1 MAGLTDL
8 HERSLVYPFKK
19 RERPLVYFLRRYI
32 IDQRE
37 RESVSLYRPR
47 CLRAVSV
54 YRGVGHDLMIVSSFS
69 VHEPGRQGEQ
79 EQPAE
84 RRAGER
90 RGGPA
95 LQFTEMD

>member
-1 MAGLTDL
+1 
-8 HERSLVYPFKK
+8 
-19 RERPLVYFLRRYI
+19 
-32 IDQRE
+32 
-37 RESVSLYRPR
+37 VSLYRPR

-90 RGGPA
+90 RAGERRGGPA